1 MTFNC
6 DCCDN
11 LCIAGLDLLH
21 LLTNSNS
28 YQLRI
33 DLEDWDE
40 NTVYALYRY
49 VIPNYP
55 SVYKSEPIFKER
67 SLPPEHI

>member
-1 MTFNC
+1 MTFSC

-11 LCIAGLDLLH
+11 LFVAGLDLLH

-40 NTVYALYRY
+40 NTAYALYRWRNL
-49 VIPNYP
+49 VN
-55 SVYKSEPIFKER
+55 SF
-67 SLPPEHI
+67 

>member
-1 MTFNC
+1 MTFNY

-11 LCIAGLDLLH
+11 LFIAGLDLLH
-21 LLTNSNS
+21 LLTNFNS

-40 NTVYALYRY
+40 NTAYALYRY

-55 SVYKSEPIFKER
+55 NVYKSEPIFKECFQ
-67 SLPPEHI
+67 PPEQI